1 MITVIGDFILDVFNY
16 GVSDRISPEA
26 PVPVIKHSHTE
37 YAAGGAG
44 NVARNLHTLGC
55 KVNAIGIVGLDNEA
69 SKLSEFLTSMY
80 VSYVKDHTCPTITKT
95 RLICNNQQIA
105 RIDNEQRFP
114 NPIDV
119 EKYCNEETQYLIISD
134 YNKGTIGNCTDQFA
148 KLRQRGVK
156 VLVDPKQNL
165 YNYKNAWLVKP
176 NIKEFKELVND
187 FKDYDD
193 LIRKAILACKKYNFE
208 YMLVTLGSDGMILVS
223 KDGYIKRQDS
233 FETEVYDI
241 TGAGDSTLAGVVYG
255 LVNDKTIDESIEI
268 ASRIASVAVSHIG
281 TYSVQEKEIKEKVVF
296 TNGCFDVLHLGHL
309 KLLKFAKKQGDKLI
323 VAINSDTSVKKLKG
337 ESRPKFSQEDRKAML
352 ESLAIVDEVVV
363 FEEDTPYNLIKSVKP
378 DVIVKG
384 GDYTVK
390 TTVGNDLAE
399 VIIFPRVKDYSTS
412 KILEETK

>member
-1 MITVIGDFILDVFNY
+1 
-16 GVSDRISPEA
+16 
-26 PVPVIKHSHTE
+26 
-37 YAAGGAG
+37 
-44 NVARNLHTLGC
+44 
-55 KVNAIGIVGLDNEA
+55 
-69 SKLSEFLTSMY
+69 
-80 VSYVKDHTCPTITKT
+80 
-95 RLICNNQQIA
+95 
-105 RIDNEQRFP
+105 
-114 NPIDV
+114 
-119 EKYCNEETQYLIISD
+119 
-134 YNKGTIGNCTDQFA
+134 
-148 KLRQRGVK
+148 
-156 VLVDPKQNL
+156 
-165 YNYKNAWLVKP
+165 
-176 NIKEFKELVND
+176 
-187 FKDYDD
+187 
-193 LIRKAILACKKYNFE
+193 
-208 YMLVTLGSDGMILVS
+208 MILVS

-384 GDYTVK
+384 GDYTVE